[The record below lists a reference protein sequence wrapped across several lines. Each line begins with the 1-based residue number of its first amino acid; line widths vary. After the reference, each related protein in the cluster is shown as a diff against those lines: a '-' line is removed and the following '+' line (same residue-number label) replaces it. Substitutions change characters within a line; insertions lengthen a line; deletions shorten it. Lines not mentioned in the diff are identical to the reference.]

1 MSRRPDG
8 RWARA
13 VLLALVAT
21 ASAPA
26 VTSADRAKDAEPV
39 RALGHAALYGDIEAV
54 SRLLGQ
60 GADVNAIWGAD
71 MTPLMWAFQP
81 LIRPSARSGP
91 DPHAFQAFRARQ
103 ARKLRIAR
111 MLIERGADVRLKDRH
126 GMTALHQLVL
136 MHGED
141 RALLETLQ
149 ALVETGANA
158 DVPNNDD
165 LTPLMFA
172 ADRNRLKFV
181 KFLVSAG
188 ADPRAA
194 AKDGRTALS
203 IARER
208 GHAQVAAFLER
219 QLRERSRPR

>member
-1 MSRRPDG
+1 
-8 RWARA
+8 
-13 VLLALVAT
+13 
-21 ASAPA
+21 
-26 VTSADRAKDAEPV
+26 
-39 RALGHAALYGDIEAV
+39 
-54 SRLLGQ
+54 
-60 GADVNAIWGAD
+60 
-71 MTPLMWAFQP
+71 
-81 LIRPSARSGP
+81 
-91 DPHAFQAFRARQ
+91 
-103 ARKLRIAR
+103 
-111 MLIERGADVRLKDRH
+111 
-126 GMTALHQLVL
+126 
-136 MHGED
+136 
-141 RALLETLQ
+141 LETLQ

-208 GHAQVAAFLER
+208 GHAFLER